1 MVGKLDDIDFS
12 QARRE
17 ISLHAP
23 DWAKLLNGLLQN
35 PRAGWASY
43 KQAKTTQDGPFYAI
57 TAIICRARARTRS
70 DFFAKSLSI
79 GWMLMLISGRPI
91 EVRITSK
98 SPTLEP
104 SCRKPPQERITRS
117 VSRHTVAE
125 QAKKTTSGD
134 IKRRSSWISR
144 KSVRNCCVAH
154 SRKTCASSM
163 VTSRTRSRNRGLAKH
178 RRNSGRAACS
188 APRRICEYLH
198 CSISLK
204 IPGVAFLVSAVIKQ
218 AAASG

>member
-1 MVGKLDDIDFS
+1 M
-12 QARRE
+12 
-17 ISLHAP
+17 
-23 DWAKLLNGLLQN
+23 
-35 PRAGWASY
+35 
-43 KQAKTTQDGPFYAI
+43 
-57 TAIICRARARTRS
+57 ICRARARTRS

-104 SCRKPPQERITRS
+104 SRRKPPQERITHS

-125 QAKKTTSGD
+125 QPKKTTSGD

-163 VTSRTRSRNRGLAKH
+163 VTVGPVPGTAGLQNIDGTPVGQLARHRG
-178 RRNSGRAACS
+178 
-188 APRRICEYLH
+188 EYA
-198 CSISLK
+198 ISLK
-204 IPGVAFLVSAVIKQ
+204 IPWVAFLVSAVIKQ